1 MHMTPAQLNR
11 LTPQVHQG
19 LLDSFS
25 NSIHS
30 VFLWAIPFA
39 AAGFVITLLL
49 REIPLRERQ
58 KPAGAS
64 TADEAGAQLEAAAA
78 EPAPAGEGR

>member
-1 MHMTPAQLNR
+1 MTPAQLNK
-11 LTPQVHQG
+11 LSPQVHQG
-19 LLDSFS
+19 LIDSFS

-39 AAGFVITLLL
+39 VAGFLITLFL

-58 KPAGAS
+58 QSVGTGVAEDMGMQV
-64 TADEAGAQLEAAAA
+64 EAGGVA
-78 EPAPAGEGR
+78 EPETAGELR